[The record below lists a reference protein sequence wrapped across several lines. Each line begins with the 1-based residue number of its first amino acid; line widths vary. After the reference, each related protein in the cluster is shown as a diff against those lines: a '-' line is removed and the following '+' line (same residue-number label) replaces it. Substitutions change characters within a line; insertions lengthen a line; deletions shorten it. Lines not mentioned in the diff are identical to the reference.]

1 MTDLLWPA
9 YDGPDD
15 LAAIEAIPLAD
26 RGLPATTYD
35 IVTRAA
41 ASWGDRPATSCLT
54 DAAHWQTPS
63 VRTFTGL
70 AAAVH
75 RTANTFAAFGI
86 GRRDAVA
93 IISANCESML
103 WAILGAQAAGIAAP
117 INPGLSAGHV
127 TKLARLARAK
137 VLVVSGPELDP
148 GVWQLG
154 RRIAADTGA
163 TALLALRPTSATG
176 HGPDLEPVAGVTV
189 GYLDDL
195 AAAAPSGH
203 LEARPPAAADI
214 ASYLHTGGTTGMPK
228 LAAHTHG
235 NQVADAWMI
244 ALGGPLNHDS
254 VVFAALPLFHA
265 NALMVTLL
273 APLLRGQHVVW
284 AGPLGYRDRPLF
296 GVFWQL
302 VERYRIAAMSAVP
315 TVYTALSQV
324 PVDADIT
331 SLRLPIV
338 GAAPL
343 PAAVRDT
350 FARHTGTHLVE
361 GYGLTE
367 ATCASTR
374 NFPGTPRPGSVG
386 QRLPYQR
393 VKAVRVDEHTGARTD
408 LPPGQ
413 AGILAISGPTVFP
426 GYITD
431 GPDGPRPDPTGKV
444 ADGWLDTGDLAYVD
458 ADGFVYLAGRS
469 KDLIIRGGHNI
480 DPAVIEDA
488 LLTHPAVTAA
498 SAVGRPDEYAGEVP
512 VGYVT
517 IAPGCQVTPD
527 ELTAWAAAR
536 VPERAAA
543 PKLVTI
549 LDSLPLTAVGKPYKP
564 ELRRHAAEHAI
575 AERLAR
581 IGVDGVHAE
590 LADGL
595 VAVVVPRTDHKTGVA
610 VAAALDEYAITWR
623 FE

>member
-15 LAAIEAIPLAD
+15 LAAIEAVPLAD
-26 RGLPATTYD
+26 RSLPATTYHL
-35 IVTRAA
+35 VTRAA
-41 ASWGDRPATSCLT
+41 GTWGDRPAISCLT
-54 DAAHWQTPS
+54 DAAHWQAPS
-63 VRTFTGL
+63 VRSFTRL
-70 AAAVH
+70 AEAVH
-75 RTANTFAAFGI
+75 RTANTFTALGV

-93 IISANCESML
+93 IISVNCESML

-117 INPGLSAGHV
+117 INPALSAGHV
-127 TKLARLARAK
+127 TKLAQLARTK
-137 VLVVSGPELDP
+137 VLVVSGPELDT
-148 GVWQLG
+148 GTWQLG
-154 RRIAADTGA
+154 RRIAADTDA
-163 TALLALRPTSATG
+163 TALLALRPTAASG
-176 HGPDLEPVAGVTV
+176 PGPDLEPIDGVTV
-189 GYLDDL
+189 GYLDHL
-195 AAAAPSGH
+195 AATAPPGH
-203 LEARPPAAADI
+203 LQSPPPAASDI
-214 ASYLHTGGTTGMPK
+214 ASYLHTGGTTGTPK

-244 ALGGPLNHDS
+244 ALGAQLGHDS
-254 VVFAALPLFHA
+254 TLFAALPLFHA
-265 NALMVTLL
+265 NAMMVTLL

-296 GVFWQL
+296 GVFWKL

-315 TVYTALSQV
+315 TVYAALSQV
-324 PVDADIT
+324 PVNADIS

-343 PAAVRDT
+343 PAAVRDA
-350 FARHTGTHLVE
+350 FPRHTGVRLIE

-367 ATCASTR
+367 ATCATTR
-374 NFPGTPRPGSVG
+374 NFPGTSRPGSVG

-393 VKAVRVDEHTGARTD
+393 VKAVRVEEHTGARTD

-413 AGILAISGPTVFP
+413 IGILAISGPTVFP
-426 GYITD
+426 GYITG
-431 GPDGPRPDPTGKV
+431 GPDGPHPDPAGKV
-444 ADGWLDTGDLAYVD
+444 ADGWLDTGDLAHVD
-458 ADGFVYLAGRS
+458 ADGFVYLVGRR

-480 DPAVIEDA
+480 DPAMIEDA

-498 SAVGRPDEYAGEVP
+498 SAVGRPDEHAGEVP

-517 IAPGCQVTPD
+517 IAPGSQVTPD

-564 ELRRHAAEHAI
+564 ELRRHATEHAI
-575 AERLAR
+575 TERLAR
-581 IGVDGVHAE
+581 IGVGGIHAE

-595 VAVVVPRTDHKTGVA
+595 VTVVVPLTEHKNAAT
-610 VAAALDEYAITWR
+610 AALDAYAITWR